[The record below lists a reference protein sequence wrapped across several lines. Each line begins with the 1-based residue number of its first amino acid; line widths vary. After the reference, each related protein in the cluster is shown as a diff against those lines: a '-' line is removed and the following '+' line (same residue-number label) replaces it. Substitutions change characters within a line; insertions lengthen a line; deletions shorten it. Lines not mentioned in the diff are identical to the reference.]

1 MNDVIAKSIILA
13 SKSAARLAMFEAVG
27 VALDAVAPMVD
38 EDNIRQDMTT
48 GNATACDIASALA
61 EAKAVKVSMKYPGT
75 LVIGSDQILE
85 TSGGS
90 ILNKAEAP
98 MEARAMLAA
107 LSDKTHNLHSA
118 VVIAENGKPVW
129 RHVDTAVM
137 TMRPLSSA
145 FIDDYVASYWEE
157 IRPCVGCYRIEAE
170 GAQLFTRVE
179 GDQFTIMGLPLLPV
193 LDYLRMRGILPS

>member
-1 MNDVIAKSIILA
+1 
-13 SKSAARLAMFEAVG
+13 MFEAVG

-48 GNATACDIASALA
+48 GNATACDIANALA

-90 ILNKAEAP
+90 ILSKAEAP